1 MKRIVVSVYDRK
13 LVAFGQPW
21 FVPAV
26 GAAIRAFGDEING
39 DGPAAK
45 HPGDYELFELGVF
58 DEETGKFTN
67 LDAPRQ
73 LAIGDQMLIPK
84 G

>member
-1 MKRIVVSVYDRK
+1 MKRFVVSVFDRK
-13 LVAFGQPW
+13 LAAYGQPW

-45 HPGDYELFELGVF
+45 HPGDYDLYELGLF
-58 DEETGKFTN
+58 DEDTGKFEN
-67 LDAPRQ
+67 LDSPKQ
-73 LAIGDQMLIPK
+73 VAIGDQMVIPK
-84 G
+84 E